1 MTSSAIARSTRT
13 IDRRVVHR
21 AQVHE
26 VFLTDV
32 EEAAGSFLA
41 QLPSSHAYFC
51 DSASMRYGLVD
62 ILTLMEACRQAATAA
77 AHLFWNVAEDRQFIL
92 TRWRAS
98 FPVASRPR
106 YGIEA
111 VDLRMQVSLEKPQFI
126 GAMLTGGTT
135 RVSVYTATDGE
146 AFVGTLE
153 LNVRYVGREAYQFL
167 RAGARGGS
175 PMPTSTMR
183 APEDVA
189 ADPSQ
194 VGCTREDNVAIGP
207 PTVTASGGHATLR
220 LPFHNRSMFDH
231 AQDHAPAM
239 VMVEAAR
246 QLVHATCPSAPGAG
260 SLLAEVDGDFSTYV
274 ELDTSTHLVAA
285 VREPQSL
292 SLPLTT
298 DVQISQDSQPAA
310 SIILTFDTPTAN
322 TSRKEDRP

>member
-1 MTSSAIARSTRT
+1 MTSPAIARSART

-32 EEAAGSFLA
+32 EEDAGSFLA
-41 QLPSSHAYFC
+41 QLPSSLAYFC
-51 DSASMRYGLVD
+51 DSSSTRYGLVD

-77 AHLFWNVAEDRQFIL
+77 AHLFWGVADDRQFVL

-98 FPVASRPR
+98 FPVATRPR
-106 YGIEA
+106 YGFEP
-111 VDLRMQVSLEKPQFI
+111 VDLRMHVSLERPQRMR
-126 GAMLTGGTT
+126 ATLTGGTT
-135 RVSVYTATDGE
+135 RVSVYIPTDGE
-146 AFVGTLE
+146 TLVGTLE
-153 LNVRYVGREAYQFL
+153 LDVRYVGKEAYQFL

-175 PMPTSTMR
+175 PVPISTMR
-183 APEDVA
+183 TPEDVA

-207 PTVTASGGHATLR
+207 PTITADGGHATLR

-246 QLVHATCPSAPGAG
+246 QLVHATCPSAPAAR
-260 SLLAEVDGDFSTYV
+260 SLLTEVDGDFGTYV

-285 VREPQSL
+285 VREPQNSR
-292 SLPLTT
+292 LPLTT

-310 SIILTFDTPTAN
+310 SIVLAFDTPTTN
-322 TSRKEDRP
+322 RKEDRP

>member
-1 MTSSAIARSTRT
+1 MTSPDIARSART

-32 EEAAGSFLA
+32 EEDEGSFLA

-51 DSASMRYGLVD
+51 DSSSMRYGLVD
-62 ILTLMEACRQAATAA
+62 LLTLMEACRQAATAA
-77 AHLFWNVAEDRQFIL
+77 AHLFWGVADDRQFIL

-98 FPVASRPR
+98 FPVATRPR
-106 YGIEA
+106 YGFEP
-111 VDLRMQVSLEKPQFI
+111 VDLRMRVSLERPRRMH
-126 GAMLTGGTT
+126 ATLTGGTT
-135 RVSVYTATDGE
+135 RVSVHAPSDGE
-146 AFVGTLE
+146 ALVGTLE
-153 LNVRYVGREAYQFL
+153 LDVRYVGKETYQFL
-167 RAGARGGS
+167 RTGARGGS
-175 PMPTSTMR
+175 PVPTSTR
-183 APEDVA
+183 RTPEAVA
-189 ADPSQ
+189 ADPSA

-207 PTVTASGGHATLR
+207 PAITANGGRAVLR

-246 QLVHATCPSAPGAG
+246 QLVHATCPSAPAAR
-260 SLLAEVDGDFSTYV
+260 SVLTEVDGDFGTYV

-285 VREPQSL
+285 VRELQS
-292 SLPLTT
+292 SRLPLTT

-310 SIILTFDTPTAN
+310 SIILTFDTPTN
-322 TSRKEDRP
+322 RNEDRP